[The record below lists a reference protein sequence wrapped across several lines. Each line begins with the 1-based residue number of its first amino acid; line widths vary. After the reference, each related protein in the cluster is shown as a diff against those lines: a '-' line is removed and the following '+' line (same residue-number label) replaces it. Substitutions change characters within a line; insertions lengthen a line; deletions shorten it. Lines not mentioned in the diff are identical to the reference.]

1 MAASSIALQGVEQAD
16 SQLDAAASQIVQAG
30 SASTSG
36 GGQDV
41 VSLSE
46 EMVALMSA
54 QNQFALSADV
64 LQAAEETQQSRLDV
78 IA

>member
-1 MAASSIALQGVEQAD
+1 MDASSIALQGLEQAD
-16 SQLDAAASQIVQAG
+16 SQLNAVASQIVQS
-30 SASTSG
+30 SAASASG

-54 QNQFALSADV
+54 QNQFAVSADV
-64 LQAAEETQQSRLDV
+64 LKTANQTEQSLLNV
-78 IA
+78 MA